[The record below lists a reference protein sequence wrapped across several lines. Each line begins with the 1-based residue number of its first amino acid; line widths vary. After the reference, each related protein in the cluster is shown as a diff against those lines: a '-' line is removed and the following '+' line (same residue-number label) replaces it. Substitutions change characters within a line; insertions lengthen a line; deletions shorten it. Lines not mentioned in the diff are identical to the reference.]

1 MEMASLSSDQIK
13 SQKERLLKIKE
24 ENLNFQKNLSQEL
37 AGDKFGDMVDIANS
51 ERNGEIET
59 LMRARYITK
68 EKELNRA
75 LKKITIGDYGACEE
89 CDGPIG
95 LRRLKLNPTALR
107 CVICQEKREL
117 N

>member
-1 MEMASLSSDQIK
+1 MEIASLSNEQLR
-13 SQKERLLKIKE
+13 SQKEKLLQIKE
-24 ENLNFQKNLSQEL
+24 ENSTFQKNLSSEL
-37 AGDKFGDMVDIANS
+37 VGENMGDMVDIANS

-59 LMRARYITK
+59 LMRARYIAK

-75 LKKITIGDYGACEE
+75 LDKITIGDYGDCEE

-107 CVICQEKREL
+107 CVICQEKMEL